1 MDNLFRHLATLS
13 GNSETRH
20 QELTRKMTS
29 TDQLSAL
36 NGRLQA
42 IERTVQA
49 IQRDVEGK
57 DYQGQLAKLQDTL
70 RDTHSSLIES
80 LPRTMTQSK
89 NHPTSKAMR
98 YL

>member
-1 MDNLFRHLATLS
+1 
-13 GNSETRH
+13 
-20 QELTRKMTS
+20 MTS